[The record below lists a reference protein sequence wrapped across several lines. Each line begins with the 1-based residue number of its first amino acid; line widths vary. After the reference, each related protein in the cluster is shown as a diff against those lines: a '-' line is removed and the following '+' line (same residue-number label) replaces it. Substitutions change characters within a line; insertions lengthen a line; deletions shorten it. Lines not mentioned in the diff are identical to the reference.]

1 MRKLV
6 PALLLAAC
14 SVAAAG
20 AAEPRPASWLGQKL
34 DPSQTPFCRAHGCEL
49 QGVRHNTQNTVGWH
63 DGTQRTYR
71 LKNGARLQVDVRPA
85 GWISNAFLFFPP
97 QPVAGGLHALAPE
110 HHAPAAEFLG
120 AVTGRRFSAG
130 AVAACQRAGL
140 ALNIPDA
147 YGPVQ
152 PLSRWST
159 PGGLPFVARCGIN
172 SQVGVWAGWMQ
183 Q

>member
-34 DPSQTPFCRAHGCEL
+34 DPAQTPFCRAYGCEF
-49 QGVRHNTQNTVGWH
+49 QGVRHNTQNTMGWH

-71 LKNGARLQVDVRPA
+71 LRSGARLQVDLRPA
-85 GWISNAFLFFPP
+85 GWISNAFLLFPP

-110 HHAPAAEFLG
+110 HHAPAAEFLS

-130 AVAACQRAGL
+130 AVAACQRARL
-140 ALNIPDA
+140 ALNTPDA
-147 YGPVQ
+147 YGPTR
-152 PLSRWST
+152 PLSRWRT

-183 Q
+183 G